1 MLSVIR
7 QVDGN
12 WYEGR
17 CSQHAASGPSGIFPV
32 SYVDVI
38 VEPQSVLSTPMSSL
52 APSPLPGSA
61 MSS

>member
-17 CSQHAASGPSGIFPV
+17 SSQCAASGPSGIFPV
-32 SYVDVI
+32 NYVDVI